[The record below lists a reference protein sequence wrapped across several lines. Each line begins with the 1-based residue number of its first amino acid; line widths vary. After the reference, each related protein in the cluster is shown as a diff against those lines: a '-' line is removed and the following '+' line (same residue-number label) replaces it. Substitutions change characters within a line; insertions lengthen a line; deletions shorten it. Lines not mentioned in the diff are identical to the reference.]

1 MNTDDLYSGGAAL
14 DSQLEPY
21 SDITHYNPAS
31 ATENNA
37 MDTHQLSDNQAQEDE
52 EDSDSI
58 EEQEDEDD
66 LSILM
71 RSWINERNSP
81 ELLEYEGSAL
91 ENLMEL
97 VDFQTQKMQTQQV
110 PFMSNILKMDVDRI
124 KYLVRSYL
132 RTRLGK
138 IEDHVKYYL
147 DNQVYRERMSQ
158 SELDYAKG

>member
-21 SDITHYNPAS
+21 SDITHYNSAS

-37 MDTHQLSDNQAQEDE
+37 MDTQQLSDNQAQEDE

-71 RSWINERNSP
+71 RSWINERSSP

-97 VDFQTQKMQTQQV
+97 VDFQMQKIQTQQV
-110 PFMSNILKMDVDRI
+110 PFIGNILKMDVDRI

-138 IEDHVKYYL
+138 IEDHV
-147 DNQVYRERMSQ
+147 
-158 SELDYAKG
+158 